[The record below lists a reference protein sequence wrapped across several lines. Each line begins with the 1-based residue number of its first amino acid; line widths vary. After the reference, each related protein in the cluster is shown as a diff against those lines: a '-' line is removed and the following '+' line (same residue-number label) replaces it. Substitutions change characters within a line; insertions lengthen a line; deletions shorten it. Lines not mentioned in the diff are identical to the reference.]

1 MSSITDVASPERNTI
16 FRAGR
21 HRAIDG
27 KVYEFSEAA
36 VAAIAAGYDP
46 AVHQAPYVLGHP
58 KRDQSAPAWGWVDK
72 LEVENGQLVAIA
84 SSIDP
89 AFAEGVKAGRYR
101 FRSADFY
108 GPNDPA
114 NPKPGQYSLRSVG
127 WLGGEPPAIKG
138 LGAAFSETAD
148 AEPIS
153 FAEADMNLAWLAGNV
168 ADGFRQIRDWVLGKW
183 GQEEADKAVSP
194 WTDRSATQIA
204 ADVRA
209 EARAEPGAAFAE
221 RAAAVDAAVANALD
235 ERAAE
240 LDRREAALAE
250 RESRTNADQVAF
262 AEAAR
267 VAARDDDGAFVDGLV
282 TAGRLPPAFAGQV
295 KTLMGVLDGDG
306 AVSFAEGEAG
316 PRDQFRQLLGGLG
329 VSILFSEV
337 ARSGEAPGE
346 LGAFDIAR
354 ETRALVDAAAARG
367 ETLSFAE
374 AGAQV
379 RASH

>member
-1 MSSITDVASPERNTI
+1 MKTRIAIFKAGKHRAASGIEYTFTEADVAAS
-16 FRAGR
+16 AD
-21 HRAIDG
+21 A
-27 KVYEFSEAA
+27 
-36 VAAIAAGYDP
+36 YDK
-46 AVHQAPYVLGHP
+46 ALHQAPYVLGHP
-58 KRDQSAPAWGWVDK
+58 KSDGPAWGWADKVVVDNGVMF
-72 LEVENGQLVAIA
+72 VEHEKV
-84 SSIDP
+84 DP
-89 AFAEGVKAGRYR
+89 AFEEGVDAGRYR
-101 FRSADFY
+101 FTSAAFY
-108 GPNDPA
+108 GPADPS
-114 NPKPGQYSLRSVG
+114 NPKPGIYYLRHVG
-127 WLGGEPPAIKG
+127 FLGAQPPAVKG
-138 LGAAFSETAD
+138 LGPVAFGDDGDRVIEFDESG
-148 AEPIS
+148 
-153 FAEADMNLAWLAGNV
+153 MNLAWLAGNV

-221 RAAAVDAAVANALD
+221 RAAAVDAAVATALD

-240 LDRREAALAE
+240 LDRRETVLAE
-250 RESRTNADQVAF
+250 RESRTNANQVAF
-262 AEAAR
+262 AETAR

-379 RASH
+379 RASN

>member
-1 MSSITDVASPERNTI
+1 MSTSTEVASPERNTI

-21 HRAIDG
+21 HRAMDG
-27 KVYEFSEAA
+27 KFYEFSEAA

-72 LEVENGQLVAIA
+72 LVVEDGQLVAIA
-84 SSIDP
+84 SSVDP
-89 AFAEGVKAGRYR
+89 AFSEGVKAGRYR
-101 FRSADFY
+101 FRSADLY

-127 WLGGEPPAIKG
+127 WLGAEPPAIKG
-138 LGAAFSETAD
+138 LGAAFSESAE

-153 FAEADMNLAWLAGNV
+153 FAEGDMNLAWLAGNV

-194 WTDRSATQIA
+194 WTDRAATQIA

-209 EARAEPGAAFAE
+209 EARTEPGAAFAE
-221 RAAAVDAAVANALD
+221 NSTADNTDRTAELDA
-235 ERAAE
+235 RAAE
-240 LDRREAALAE
+240 LDRREAALTD
-250 RESRTNADQVAF
+250 RETSAAADQVAF

-267 VAARDDDGAFVDGLV
+267 VAARDDDGTFVDNLV
-282 TAGRLPPAFAGQV
+282 EAGRLPPAFAGQV
-295 KTLMGVLDGDG
+295 KTLMGVLDGDT
-306 AVSFAEGEAG
+306 AISFAEGEAG

-329 VSILFSEV
+329 QSIVFSEV

-354 ETRALVDAAAARG
+354 ETRALVDAATERG
-367 ETLSFAE
+367 ESLSFAE
-374 AGAQV
+374 AGARV